1 MYVRHGT
8 KHIRADRKPRTSE
21 NSVKRKSNFRES
33 PEGEVRRIPLLGTSV
48 NKGKKEGRHVPAH
61 HPKLL
66 VTGKRSQ
73 NLDFVLGGDR
83 HQSLHVGWLRWRYA
97 QLLGR

>member
-1 MYVRHGT
+1 MAKVELEKLSEKSRMNLRWWPYGPPKRQFGLRIPSKSTLGATPVPLFRQFQGEVQLPRIT
-8 KHIRADRKPRTSE
+8 IPRT
-21 NSVKRKSNFRES
+21 
-33 PEGEVRRIPLLGTSV
+33 PV

-66 VTGKRSQ
+66 VAGKRSQ

-83 HQSLHVGWLRWRYA
+83 
-97 QLLGR
+97 